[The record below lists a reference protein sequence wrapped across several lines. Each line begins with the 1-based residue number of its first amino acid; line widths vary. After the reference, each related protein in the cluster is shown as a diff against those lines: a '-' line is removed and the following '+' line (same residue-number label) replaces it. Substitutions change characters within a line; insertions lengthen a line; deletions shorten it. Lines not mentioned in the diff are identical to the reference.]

1 MLSGDAALAVDWT
14 KDETYDYTARLV
26 DRGWAWEWLRRNP
39 DFRAAWNGAR
49 LQHGIA
55 GYDGATTLIVSESNT
70 PRLSQWG
77 CLYCSA
83 PQEDARV
90 ASVFWCPEVCS
101 SVLKL
106 HAFPMKAQV
115 EATPFF
121 LRDIACPSVLLEMPD
136 GPQHLL
142 FHDGSRSLQ
151 LVIEG
156 EDVLRPVRLLTD
168 GAPGK
173 ALAGPQLRS
182 LLCFND
188 LRLSGRLYDSHF
200 QKELPSQRLRL
211 ILRIVDG
218 VLAGA
223 SHREIARIV
232 FADEFSTESWY
243 APGRP
248 LRDRVRRALYRGH
261 RLMQKGYLDLLS

>member
-1 MLSGDAALAVDWT
+1 MQSGESTLAVDWT
-14 KDETYDYTARLV
+14 EDRTYDYTARLN
-26 DRGWAWEWLRRNP
+26 DRGWAWEWLRRNTA
-39 DFRAAWNGAR
+39 FRKDWDDAR
-49 LQHGIA
+49 LQYGVA
-55 GYDGATTLIVSESNT
+55 GYDGASTLLVSQSQT
-70 PRLSQWG
+70 PKLSGWG
-77 CLYCSA
+77 CLYCSS

-90 ASVFWCPEVCS
+90 ASVFWSPDVCA

-106 HAFPMKAQV
+106 HAFPLKAEV
-115 EATPFF
+115 ESTPFF
-121 LRDIACPSVLLEMPD
+121 LRDIACPSVLLELPG
-136 GPQHLL
+136 GPQYLL
-142 FHDGSRSLQ
+142 FHDGSRTLQ
-151 LVIEG
+151 LVVEG

-211 ILRIVDG
+211 ILRMVDG
-218 VLAGA
+218 ALAGA
-223 SHREIARIV
+223 SHRQIAQVV
-232 FADEFSTESWY
+232 FAGEFSAESWY

>member
-1 MLSGDAALAVDWT
+1 MQSGEGTLAVDWT
-14 KDETYDYTARLV
+14 VDETYDYTARLN
-26 DRGWAWEWLRRNP
+26 DRGWAWEWLRRNT
-39 DFRAAWNGAR
+39 DFRKNWDEAR
-49 LQHGIA
+49 LQYGVS
-55 GYDGATTLIVSESNT
+55 GYDGASTLLVSQSQT
-70 PRLSQWG
+70 PKLSQWG
-77 CLYCSA
+77 CLYCSS
-83 PQEDARV
+83 PHEDARV
-90 ASVFWCPEVCS
+90 ASVFWSPDVCA

-106 HAFPMKAQV
+106 HAFPLKAEV
-115 EATPFF
+115 ESTPFF
-121 LRDIACPSVLLEMPD
+121 LRDIACPSVLLELPG

-142 FHDGSRSLQ
+142 FHDGSRTLQ

-200 QKELPSQRLRL
+200 QRELPSQRLRL
-211 ILRIVDG
+211 ILRILDG
-218 VLAGA
+218 ALAGA
-223 SHREIARIV
+223 SHREIAQVV

-261 RLMQKGYLDLLS
+261 RLMQKEYLDLLS